1 MPSTHA
7 TYHVTRAIN
16 DWLTTLAD
24 NTTLCVAFSGG
35 VDSTVLLHAL
45 SQQTHLSIQAVH
57 VNHQLHPDS
66 ADWATHCVRVAN
78 RWGVA
83 CETKNITVQSD
94 AGDSVEALAREKRY
108 DVLKKY
114 VKENTVLVT
123 AHHQQDQAET
133 FLLQALRGSGLAGL
147 ASMPAEKPFFLGV
160 LARPLLT
167 VSPESITAYAKEN
180 QLTWIDDPSNE
191 STDFDRNY
199 LRHNV
204 LPVLLTRW
212 PSACQTLVRS
222 VNHVQSGLVLQ
233 NDLAEQDL
241 QSMLIHDRWV
251 ETVDAIKGAMRISVW
266 LALSADR
273 QRNVLRVWLQ
283 SLSIPMPSQ
292 AKCEAICLQMQA
304 RPDANPCISWG
315 DVSVRRYRDTM
326 YAMTTLPEKTQEKR
340 QTRKQTYQAEGVPP
354 WLRDCD
360 ISSTI

>member
-1 MPSTHA
+1 MPSAHA
-7 TYHVTRAIN
+7 ACNVTRAIN
-16 DWLTTLAD
+16 DWLAALAD
-24 NTTLCVAFSGG
+24 NSALCVAFSGG

-45 SQQTHLSIQAVH
+45 SQQKSHAVIAVH

-66 ADWATHCVRVAN
+66 VKWAAHCVRVAN
-78 RWGVA
+78 SWGVV
-83 CETKNITVQSD
+83 CETENITVQSD

-108 DVLKKY
+108 DVLNQY
-114 VKENTVLVT
+114 VKENTVLLT

-147 ASMPAEKPFFLGV
+147 ACMPVEKPFFLGV
-160 LARPLLT
+160 LARPLLS
-167 VSPESITAYAKEN
+167 VQPESIVAYAKEN
-180 QLTWIDDPSNE
+180 KLTWIDDPSNE

-204 LPVLLTRW
+204 MPVLLQRW
-212 PSACQTLVRS
+212 PGASQTLARS

-241 QSMLIHDRWV
+241 KSLLLHDRWV
-251 ETVDAIKGAMRISVW
+251 EAIDAIKGAMRISAW
-266 LALSADR
+266 LALSPDR
-273 QRNVLRVWLQ
+273 QRNVLRVWLH
-283 SLSIPMPSQ
+283 SLSIPMPNS

-326 YAMTTLPEKTQEKR
+326 YAMTTLPEKTQAKR
-340 QTRKQTYQAEGVPP
+340 QARKQTYQTEGVPP